1 VIFKRIKRQPS
12 THVKQIVNIQRKS
25 KYKSTSTFKKNLI
38 IMVPRNLFKLIIT
51 NILLITFLQIN
62 PIFATRL
69 AEIIVVDHEIIMLHF
84 KDGEVFRRD
93 DGKGNCAFMGH
104 CHNADGSRAVYYGKA
119 LDENAAGLTGSW
131 TITSDSDPFYEEGKE
146 PVQVYR
152 KSKLN
157 GMSIKGWQSSDYGYD
172 HTMEHFIYLVLPQS
186 MKQGQTYTIHIATQ
200 INSDT
205 QMASITWD
213 IFNIRSEAIHIN
225 LAGYSTRESI
235 KSADLYHWMGSGGAR
250 DFSDSVGKQ
259 VFVYNVATGESTPAG
274 NVSFWKNSAG
284 EVNNYNFTRSNVWNA
299 DFTGFNEPG
308 IYRLA
313 IEDVGSS
320 QDFEIADGIYYE
332 PFRVST
338 LGFFYMRLGQN
349 SPEISP
355 RPRLPLFTPGVD
367 NTVVHITTMHPF
379 HPQWKT
385 FSSGDAWDKPNDW
398 AAYTTGET
406 NENAW
411 GGHSDAYDW
420 DRHLGHVSIIWDIL
434 LPYILTNGHP
444 ANDDLGIAESGNGIP
459 DLIDEARYEV
469 DFFLRIRDGKGYSH
483 GVTCPRSESNR
494 VMYQAGTSAISAW
507 VNALNAAMLA
517 EAFRISGHV
526 ELMNAYSDSAQVAFH
541 YASQLQDQMLS
552 TKHSIGEQAVTGK
565 DLKMMAAAYLYNVTG
580 DVAWEDVMAE
590 NSNVSGSQSVIQ
602 NKDNFSQLWGVAAY
616 LKTPHEINY
625 PQLHENMRS
634 SIIHEAKSREANYTT
649 TRPSRR
655 ATDNTTG
662 YFHTIQN
669 VQRVIVAHAV
679 ATSETDRAFFE
690 NALLLEADWGLGR
703 NPANII
709 QMTTASTRLGA
720 MRSVQAAYTSGYND
734 GVPGLHPGHTPYW
747 NTDDWAPGM
756 IMGRPSWM
764 ANKSFPAPNQWPKG
778 ELFFPTDYVWSH
790 TEFTPQQ
797 TMRGKQALYGYL
809 YGIDSDYLP
818 ASHPEKVEL
827 NIVSEHGKVTLSP
840 GNNTFYLNQ
849 LVTLTANPN
858 PNYKF
863 SHWSGDATGNENP
876 LVITMDENKN
886 ITANYQSTVN
896 IPTLHSDDPLTIYP
910 NPAANKVTIKI
921 PSQISNATIEIVDA
935 NGKSFL
941 TEKLNGRKELLVNT
955 ESFPRGLYFIRLSF
969 QNKTITRT
977 MVLQ

>member
-1 VIFKRIKRQPS
+1 MNKSIFCKSFTICVFLMAIFLSQP
-12 THVKQIVNIQRKS
+12 I
-25 KYKSTSTFKKNLI
+25 Y
-38 IMVPRNLFKLIIT
+38 
-51 NILLITFLQIN
+51 
-62 PIFATRL
+62 ATRL
-69 AEIIVVDHEIIMLHF
+69 AEIKVVDHEIIMLHF
-84 KDGEVFRRD
+84 KDGEVIRRD

-131 TITSDSDPFYEEGKE
+131 LIISDTDPIYEEGKE
-146 PVQVYR
+146 PLHIYR

-157 GMSIKGWQSSDYGYD
+157 GMSIKGWQGSDFVYD

-186 MKQGQTYTIHIATQ
+186 MKQGNTYTIHIAENT
-200 INSDT
+200 NSDIH
-205 QMASITWD
+205 MVSLTWD

-250 DFSDSVGKQ
+250 DFNEFNDKKVY
-259 VFVYNVATGESTPAG
+259 VYNVATGESKVVG
-274 NVSFWKNSAG
+274 NVAFWKNSAG
-284 EVNNYNFTRSNVWNA
+284 EAQNYNFTMSPVWNA
-299 DFTGFNEPG
+299 DFSGFNDPG

-313 IEDVGSS
+313 IEDVGCSPE
-320 QDFEIADGIYYE
+320 FEIADGIFYE

-355 RPRLPLFTPGVD
+355 RPRMPLFIPGED

-379 HPQWKT
+379 HPEWET
-385 FSSGDAWDKPNDW
+385 FSSGAWDKPNDW
-398 AAYTTGET
+398 VPFNTGRT

-420 DRHLGHVSIIWDIL
+420 DRHLGHVSIIWDKL
-434 LPYILTNGHP
+434 LPFILTNGRP
-444 ANDDLGIAESGNGIP
+444 DNDDLGIAESGNGIP
-459 DLIDEARYEV
+459 DLIDEARFEV

-483 GVTCPRSESNR
+483 GVTCPRSENDR
-494 VMYQAGTSAISAW
+494 VMYQAGTSAFAAW
-507 VNALNAAMLA
+507 ANALNAAMLA
-517 EAFRISGHV
+517 EAFRISDHK
-526 ELMNAYSDSAQVAFH
+526 ELMEVYRDSAEVAFH
-541 YASQLQDQMLS
+541 YASQLPDQLLNE
-552 TKHSIGEQAVTGK
+552 KQGVGEQAVTGK

-580 DVAWEDVMAE
+580 DKSWEDIMAQ
-590 NSNVSGSQSVIQ
+590 NSNVSSPQSVIQ

-634 SIIHEAKSREANYTT
+634 SIIHEAKSREANYSLS
-649 TRPSRR
+649 RPSRR
-655 ATDNTTG
+655 ATDNNTG

-669 VQRVIVAHAV
+669 VQRIIVAHAV
-679 ATSETDRAFFE
+679 ANSESDKAFFE

-709 QMTTASTRLGA
+709 QMTTASTRLGS

-734 GVPGLHPGHTPYW
+734 GIPGLHPGHTPFW

-764 ANKSFPAPNQWPKG
+764 TTKSFPAPNQWPKG

-809 YGIDSDYLP
+809 YAIDSVYSAVDR
-818 ASHPEKVEL
+818 PEQVDL
-827 NIVSEHGKVTLSP
+827 NIVSEHGKVFLSP
-840 GNNTFYLNQ
+840 GNNAFFKNQ
-849 LVTLTANPN
+849 QLTLTANPDL
-858 PNYKF
+858 NYIF
-863 SHWSGDATGNENP
+863 SHWSGDVNGSENP
-876 LVITMDENKN
+876 LVITMDGSKN
-886 ITANYQSTVN
+886 ITANYQSTINVTTIKGDN
-896 IPTLHSDDPLTIYP
+896 QLIIYP
-910 NPAANKVTIKI
+910 NPASGKVNIKF
-921 PSQISNATIEIVDA
+921 PPYTGNATIEIVDA
-935 NGKSFL
+935 SGKSFFL
-941 TEKLNGRKELLVNT
+941 QKLNGNEELLLNT
-955 ESFPRGLYFIRLSF
+955 ESYPSGMYFIRLSA
-969 QNKTITRT
+969 QSETITAT
-977 MVLQ
+977 FIIK